1 MAWREVL
8 TDGRAWDE
16 ARDRDRIR
24 KAFITLARTRRQWPA
39 PVDFL
44 EALPRYIPELTALP
58 SKPTDPDKARRVIA
72 DLAAELGMDRKTRA
86 AGGGE

>member
-1 MAWREVL
+1 MAWQEVL

-24 KAFITLARTRRQWPA
+24 KAFVTLARTRRQWPA

-44 EALPRYIPELTALP
+44 EALPRYTPELRALP
-58 SKPTDPDKARRVIA
+58 SRPADPEKAARAIA
-72 DLAAELGMDRKTRA
+72 QISRELGMDRKTMA
-86 AGGGE
+86 AGGEK